1 MEIGWDWDVVYFHR
15 RCLTA
20 RAPCSCA
27 GMLLTFVQTVID
39 VCVCSL
45 HCCEYQSYLS
55 VSVFGFCL
63 RVRFRLA
70 NKQVEQLFFEKL
82 WKHMYRL

>member
-1 MEIGWDWDVVYFHR
+1 
-15 RCLTA
+15 
-20 RAPCSCA
+20 
-27 GMLLTFVQTVID
+27 MLLTFVQTVID

-63 RVRFRLA
+63 RVRFRLRFH
-70 NKQVEQLFFEKL
+70 EWFFVFCF
-82 WKHMYRL
+82 RL